1 MFTDLLARLGDMLQT
16 DWPSQARK
24 EQLPPPGDW
33 STWLILAGRSFGK
46 TRAGAEWVRAQA
58 EAATTSHIALIATT
72 AAAARDVMIEG
83 PAGLCSIAP
92 NSFRPIFYPSKR
104 SLEWP
109 NGVKATLFA
118 SEEPD
123 QLRGPQHSA
132 AWLDEL
138 ASFRNLEETWNNLQM
153 GMRVGKHPR
162 QVITTTPRPLKLL
175 KQIMASPSTV
185 TTRGS
190 TYDNRRNLPAS
201 YFTDMIKKY
210 EGTRI
215 GRQELEAE
223 ILDDTPGALF
233 TRDLIENARLPA
245 EFLGVYK
252 RIVVAIDPAVS
263 VGEDSDETGIV
274 VAATDDRDHAYVL
287 EDLSG
292 RYQPQKWAE
301 IAISAYRRWSADRV
315 VAEINNGGLMV
326 ENTLRQVDRNVSY
339 RAVHASRGKQARA
352 EPISALYEQSRVHHV
367 GLFAR
372 LEDQMTAFVPGQ
384 SASGESPDR
393 VDALVWALSELMV
406 STSRARALVFG
417 SLGPPDELS
426 HARRMLDTAHYH
438 P

>member
-1 MFTDLLARLGDMLQT
+1 MSLNPFGRIKDNLSH
-16 DWPSQARK
+16 DWLSQARK

-46 TRAGAEWVRAQA
+46 TRAGAETIRMWA
-58 EAATTSHIALIATT
+58 EAGTTSHIALVATT

-104 SLEWP
+104 SVEWP
-109 NGVKATLFA
+109 NGVRATLFA

-138 ASFRNLEETWNNLQM
+138 ASFKNLQETWDNLQM

-162 QVITTTPRPLKLL
+162 QVITTTPRPLKLI
-175 KQIMASPSTV
+175 KEIMASPNTV

-201 YFTDMIKKY
+201 YFTDMIQKY
-210 EGTRI
+210 EGTRL
-215 GRQELEAE
+215 GRQELMAE

-245 EFLGVYK
+245 GSPICFK

-263 VGEDSDETGIV
+263 VGEDSDETGIIRRPRPRRRPCLHPGRPERPL
-274 VAATDDRDHAYVL
+274 AA
-287 EDLSG
+287 S
-292 RYQPQKWAE
+292 
-301 IAISAYRRWSADRV
+301 
-315 VAEINNGGLMV
+315 
-326 ENTLRQVDRNVSY
+326 
-339 RAVHASRGKQARA
+339 
-352 EPISALYEQSRVHHV
+352 
-367 GLFAR
+367 
-372 LEDQMTAFVPGQ
+372 
-384 SASGESPDR
+384 
-393 VDALVWALSELMV
+393 
-406 STSRARALVFG
+406 
-417 SLGPPDELS
+417 
-426 HARRMLDTAHYH
+426 
-438 P
+438 